1 MSSKNRK
8 TRKRAKQRV
17 VYVPQHKKAAR
28 QPRKR
33 TKKPKQVSI
42 APATP
47 ALALSVSQPT
57 VTVERPFTV
66 DVDGRTILVHGRLL
80 TELQK
85 DEKLLQPANV
95 IVPGIAAAGRV
106 TMLAAREKMGKS
118 TLMAYAAAQMSRGG
132 HIWEQKTTA
141 CRVLWV
147 GLEESPA
154 DAVTRFIAMGAD
166 PNMIT
171 IVTRLGGEGGL
182 NQLRAEIEAAKP
194 DLVIVDSLAAYAKGI
209 EDENNAVACT
219 ALLTPLVDF
228 VHDSGV
234 ALVLLHHANKSGT
247 GYRGSVAIGA
257 AMDMILE
264 MHPVERDQSLRRI
277 EAKGRFRIDS
287 YEVRYDVNT
296 HEWTHTGETRTPQQ
310 RADDLQAAALD
321 WIKANPNQG
330 KEKIR
335 AAMGRNATQTDLAID
350 ALIVAGK
357 IKHAG
362 QRKGYIAL

>member
-8 TRKRAKQRV
+8 TKQRAKQRV
-17 VYVPQHKKAAR
+17 SYVRPRNKAVAKQTKKKA
-28 QPRKR
+28 
-33 TKKPKQVSI
+33 VSSAAEDSANLPSI
-42 APATP
+42 
-47 ALALSVSQPT
+47 T
-57 VTVERPFTV
+57 VPVFTV
-66 DVDGRTILVHGRLL
+66 DRPFQVDIDGRAVTVHGRLL

-95 IVPGIAAAGRV
+95 IVPGLAAAGRV

-132 HIWEQKTTA
+132 HIWEQETIP

-166 PNMIT
+166 PEMLT

-182 NQLRAEIEAAKP
+182 NQLRAEIVAAKP

-219 ALLTPLVDF
+219 ALLNPLVEF

-234 ALVLLHHANKSGT
+234 ALVLLHHANKSGS

-296 HEWTHTGETRTPQQ
+296 HTWTHTGEARTPQQ
-310 RADDLQAAALD
+310 RADDLQGAALE

-335 AAMGRNATQTDLAID
+335 AAMGRNATQTDMAIE
-350 ALIVAGK
+350 ALVAQNK
-357 IKHAG
+357 VRHMG
-362 QRKGYIAL
+362 QRAGYVAI

>member
-1 MSSKNRK
+1 MSSNRRK
-8 TRKRAKQRV
+8 ITKRAKKRV
-17 VYVPQHKKAAR
+17 THVPPRKKPVAKQTKKKVVAPPVEAPDDGPSFSVPVYVVTP
-28 QPRKR
+28 PS
-33 TKKPKQVSI
+33 QVDI
-42 APATP
+42 
-47 ALALSVSQPT
+47 
-57 VTVERPFTV
+57 
-66 DVDGRTILVHGRLL
+66 DGRMISVHGRRLS
-80 TELQK
+80 ELQL

-95 IVPGIAAAGRV
+95 IVPGLAAAGRV

-132 HIWEQKTTA
+132 HIWDQETVP

-166 PNMIT
+166 PEMLT
-171 IVTRLGGEGGL
+171 IVTRLAGEGGL
-182 NQLRAEIEAAKP
+182 TQLRAEIEAANP
-194 DLVIVDSLAAYAKGI
+194 DLVIVDSLAAYARGI

-219 ALLTPLVDF
+219 ALLSPLVEF
-228 VHDSGV
+228 VHDSGI
-234 ALVLLHHANKSGT
+234 ALVLLHHANKSGS

-296 HEWTHTGETRTPQQ
+296 HAWTHTGEARTPQQ
-310 RADDLQAAALD
+310 RADDLQAAALE

-335 AAMGRNATQTDLAID
+335 AAMGRNATQTDMAIE
-350 ALIVAGK
+350 ALVSQNK
-357 IKHAG
+357 VRHQG
-362 QRKGYIAL
+362 QRLGYVAA